1 MENKKDKLNELLK
14 RNEELKPKVFVSFKT
29 DRELD
34 NHRKKIEKE
43 RLEYY
48 DNLNQIEQLKW
59 ELMTPDEQK
68 AEQELLEKM
77 KLKREGKL

>member
-34 NHRKKIEKE
+34 NHRKKIE
-43 RLEYY
+43 R
-48 DNLNQIEQLKW
+48 
-59 ELMTPDEQK
+59 TT
-68 AEQELLEKM
+68 
-77 KLKREGKL
+77 